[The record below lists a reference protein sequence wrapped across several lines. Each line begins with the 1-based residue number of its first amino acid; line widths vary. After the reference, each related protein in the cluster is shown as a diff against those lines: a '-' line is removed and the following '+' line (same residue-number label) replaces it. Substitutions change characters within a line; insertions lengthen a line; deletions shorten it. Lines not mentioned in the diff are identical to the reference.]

1 MPLPKHTKIYL
12 DYFGYDVNSWIAC
25 EVIGCNKQ
33 GIDINHLKCKG
44 AGGSKLMDFPANLMA
59 MCREHHQELGD
70 RADKINFLIECHE
83 HATGMTNVKEKINE
97 VLKIRG
103 IALIL

>member
-1 MPLPKHTKIYL
+1 MKNHTKIYL
-12 DYFGYDVNSWIAC
+12 EAFGYDTTSWIKC

-70 RADKINFLIECHE
+70 KPKEIQFLIECHE
-83 HATGMTNVKEKINE
+83 KATGMVGVKEKINE
-97 VLKIRG
+97 VLMIRG
-103 IALIL
+103 MALIE